1 MGAGRGKG
9 TLKTLRY
16 ILENYTGKLL
26 VDADGLNALS
36 TLTDERKYKL
46 FREKKCQVLCTPHLK
61 EFERI
66 SGVPLFEIQKNP
78 VEQARNF
85 ARKYGVILALKSSR
99 TIVTDG
105 EKTAVFTGGTPA
117 QAKGGSG
124 DVLSGLI
131 ASIAATGLSLFDA
144 ARSGVYLSGKAAEIA
159 VQKTG
164 EFSLNATDTA
174 DHIARAFLSLL

>member
-1 MGAGRGKG
+1 M
-9 TLKTLRY
+9 
-16 ILENYTGKLL
+16 
-26 VDADGLNALS
+26 
-36 TLTDERKYKL
+36 
-46 FREKKCQVLCTPHLK
+46 
-61 EFERI
+61 
-66 SGVPLFEIQKNP
+66 
-78 VEQARNF
+78 
-85 ARKYGVILALKSSR
+85 
-99 TIVTDG
+99 
-105 EKTAVFTGGTPA
+105 FTGGTPA

-164 EFSLNATDTA
+164 EFSLTATDTA